1 MIRIKE
7 ISKEERLTLE
17 EMKKNHP
24 VYTPRMRAHAILLSE
39 SGFDVQEIAEI
50 FGICRQSAATWLR
63 AWSKYGVCALL
74 DKPRSGRP
82 RKKVA

>member
-7 ISKEERLTLE
+7 ITAEERATLE
-17 EMKKNHP
+17 DMKKNHP
-24 VYTPRMRAHAILLSE
+24 VYTPRMRAHAVLLCE

-50 FGICRQSAATWLR
+50 FGVCRQSAATWMR
-63 AWSKYGVCALL
+63 GWSKHGICALL

-82 RKKVA
+82 RKVVA